1 MLGGHDRGGVDHH
14 PHQIGSQQ
22 TFFPSAKRIFPFS
35 YPNPFPFKPKE
46 TKIREDNF
54 YEIQIISLLLSLCL
68 KWQSGG
74 RQI

>member
-46 TKIREDNF
+46 TKIGEVNF
-54 YEIQIISLLLSLCL
+54 YEMKEREESSSIIVVWERFL
-68 KWQSGG
+68 
-74 RQI
+74 